1 MKKYISLFLALVLC
15 GCRTAPSM
23 NQADFSLPEGWK
35 AAVTVTDYSDRSGR
49 LVVIDENGEL
59 QSTDIEIGLVDE
71 EHSLPESED
80 EIWLVPGYT
89 DKEFKP
95 GKTLYALNIEN
106 GTVNQLK
113 TEPAR
118 FTAAEGRSVYFA
130 KTDSGSPSIMT
141 LDRLNLDSMQIESIE
156 TEALFV
162 RAVGAVDGRVCL
174 LTVQDGTNLKANIYD
189 SDLNQVSEQILLD
202 DTVGNVFSCMQNDH
216 MIVMAWHMNGSE
228 SYRTMFI
235 IDLLNGDVIR
245 RDLMFSQ
252 DGIPVVQDDQYL
264 LLAEAQQRN
273 DVLITRIDMISGTAE
288 EFIFSG
294 TYRSMSADSE
304 YIYLLDQ
311 ENTVHILDGANPEN
325 EINRFEIETSENE
338 SCRVIFAH

>member
-1 MKKYISLFLALVLC
+1 M
-15 GCRTAPSM
+15 
-23 NQADFSLPEGWK
+23 
-35 AAVTVTDYSDRSGR
+35 
-49 LVVIDENGEL
+49 
-59 QSTDIEIGLVDE
+59 
-71 EHSLPESED
+71 
-80 EIWLVPGYT
+80 
-89 DKEFKP
+89 
-95 GKTLYALNIEN
+95 
-106 GTVNQLK
+106 
-113 TEPAR
+113 
-118 FTAAEGRSVYFA
+118 
-130 KTDSGSPSIMT
+130 
-141 LDRLNLDSMQIESIE
+141 
-156 TEALFV
+156 
-162 RAVGAVDGRVCL
+162 DGRVCL

-189 SDLNQVSEQILLD
+189 SDLNQLSGQILLD

-216 MIVMAWHMNGSE
+216 MIVMAWHMNSSE

-235 IDLLNGDVIR
+235 IDLSNGDVIR

-264 LLAEAQQRN
+264 LLAEAQQRS

-311 ENTVHILDGANPEN
+311 ENTVHILDGADPEN

-338 SCRVIFAH
+338 SCRVIFAR